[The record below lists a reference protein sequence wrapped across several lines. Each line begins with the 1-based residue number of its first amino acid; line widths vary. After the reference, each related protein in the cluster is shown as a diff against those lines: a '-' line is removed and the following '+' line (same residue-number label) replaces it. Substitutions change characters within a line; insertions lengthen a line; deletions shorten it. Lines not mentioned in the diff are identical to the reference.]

1 MQTVYSIHWKHS
13 FKIHKILNLFFS
25 ATIYHRIK
33 TVYAQNRY
41 FAGEF
46 VCCIFQ
52 MATQFEWAVKPISRT
67 IKCAIAF
74 CHRCHWFEL
83 GFLFIATVVVF
94 ARVCVCMLL
103 FFFHLFCRYFTS
115 VYFSQ
120 HFTSAI
126 PLSYQHAYWCANML
140 NANLALSTISYLF
153 IMHLMQNNKNLRYFS
168 CEHKILI
175 ENGGNGD
182 GMYS

>member
-1 MQTVYSIHWKHS
+1 
-13 FKIHKILNLFFS
+13 
-25 ATIYHRIK
+25 
-33 TVYAQNRY
+33 
-41 FAGEF
+41 
-46 VCCIFQ
+46 

-94 ARVCVCMLL
+94 ARVCVCMFLFYFSFILSVFYLCL
-103 FFFHLFCRYFTS
+103 FFTTFHKCDA
-115 VYFSQ
+115 Q
-120 HFTSAI
+120 HFTSVI

-140 NANLALSTISYLF
+140 NANLAQSTISYLF

-168 CEHKILI
+168 FEHKISI

-182 GMYS
+182 SMYS